1 MSVEDDVHAV
11 QKHFPNAYCTS
22 YKNKFCIAWDF
33 ELEPI
38 IAVGAKPKRAWA
50 NAAKLLKG
58 KNKKA
63 IDKLKKKLMEEE
75 VDNTRL

>member
-11 QKHFPNAYCTS
+11 QQHFPNAYCIS
-22 YKNKFCIAWDF
+22 YKNKFCIAWAFD
-33 ELEPI
+33 LDAI
-38 IAVGAKPKRAWA
+38 IAVGPKPKRAWA

-63 IDKLKKKLMEEE
+63 IEKLKKKLMEEE
-75 VDNTRL
+75 DNETRL